1 MSNPLLSARPRAS
14 LAFVAVFAMAV
25 IGFAAGYVAAAQPHM
40 HNALAAL
47 QTARSELQEAKH
59 NKGGHRVKALEL
71 VDAAI
76 LQVRRGIAD
85 GAD

>member
-1 MSNPLLSARPRAS
+1 MSDMIRPARRRGSLVLAALLS
-14 LAFVAVFAMAV
+14 MAV
-25 IGFAAGYVAAAQPHM
+25 VGFAAGYVVAAQPHM
-40 HNALAAL
+40 HNALDAL
-47 QTARSELQEAKH
+47 QTARSELQLSAH

-71 VDAAI
+71 VNAAI

>member
-1 MSNPLLSARPRAS
+1 MSDMIRPARRRGS
-14 LAFVAVFAMAV
+14 LVLVATLAMAV
-25 IGFAAGYVAAAQPHM
+25 VGFAAGYVVAAQPHM
-40 HNALAAL
+40 HNALDAL
-47 QTARSELQEAKH
+47 QTARSELQLSAH

-71 VDAAI
+71 VNAAI